1 MNINNEKF
9 IKRLGDY
16 NTKQVLN
23 STYNHSKLLEEC
35 LELSEIL
42 VKMINKHKD
51 KQPSKEKLVEELGD
65 VLFRAEVLI
74 IKEDLQKEV
83 QSRINT
89 KVAQLTPYM
98 ENKTYSAI

>member
-1 MNINNEKF
+1 MKINNENF
-9 IKRLGDY
+9 IKRLGEY
-16 NTKQVLN
+16 NSKQVLN

-35 LELSEIL
+35 LELSEVL

-65 VLFRAEVLI
+65 VLFRAEILI
-74 IKEDLQKEV
+74 IKEGLHEDIQTRVNE
-83 QSRINT
+83 
-89 KVAQLTPYM
+89 KVAQLKPYM